1 MRKFKKELDFE
12 HSILQERSEELEML
26 EFPLSQRVFLFLGI
40 AALALGG
47 IVGGRIFFLAVQKGD
62 FYKARAEMNMTQPLT
77 IPAARGFIYDRFGEI
92 LVRNESSYRAVIN
105 VGLIKREKI
114 DLDPILENESL
125 ILKVEKSELLKLVEK
140 ADLEKSALVTLARN
154 ISKEQAGKIMES
166 GIPALEIHDDYRRE
180 YLKGPAFAHVLG
192 YTGFLQFKDLE
203 GKTGLEKYYN
213 DALAG
218 KDGLRLMYRDA
229 LGNILEEK
237 LLQAPE
243 DGRNLYT
250 TIDAGLQEY
259 FYISLKQALAN
270 LGREVG
276 VGIALDPRNGEVL
289 ALVNV
294 PSFNSNAFTE
304 SESNDERVWLLTAA
318 SHPLFNRAVS
328 GMYSPGSTVKPLV
341 ALAALEEGVI
351 GPEKQIFSAGFIDI
365 PNPYFPDQPSRF
377 LDWKAHGWVD
387 LRSALAR
394 SSNIYFYAVGG
405 GLGDVRGLGIGK
417 LNEYWRKF
425 GFGVKTGID
434 LDAENIGFLP
444 NPEEKEARKKDIW
457 RIGDTYNVSIGQGD
471 LLVTPIQLINQIAGI
486 ANDGI
491 MYQPHLMEKIAMPDG
506 RIAEENQP
514 KIINDFSGMHD
525 LIVEVRKGMAD
536 AVAKPYGTAQLLSNL
551 PFSVGAKTG
560 SAQIANNTRTNAF
573 FAGYAPAENPEIAIL
588 VLIENA
594 REGSLNA
601 VPVGKDVLE
610 WYYYNRLLK

>member
-1 MRKFKKELDFE
+1 M
-12 HSILQERSEELEML
+12 
-26 EFPLSQRVFLFLGI
+26 
-40 AALALGG
+40 
-47 IVGGRIFFLAVQKGD
+47 
-62 FYKARAEMNMTQPLT
+62 
-77 IPAARGFIYDRFGEI
+77 
-92 LVRNESSYRAVIN
+92 
-105 VGLIKREKI
+105 
-114 DLDPILENESL
+114 
-125 ILKVEKSELLKLVEK
+125 
-140 ADLEKSALVTLARN
+140 
-154 ISKEQAGKIMES
+154 
-166 GIPALEIHDDYRRE
+166 
-180 YLKGPAFAHVLG
+180 
-192 YTGFLQFKDLE
+192 
-203 GKTGLEKYYN
+203 
-213 DALAG
+213 
-218 KDGLRLMYRDA
+218 
-229 LGNILEEK
+229 
-237 LLQAPE
+237 
-243 DGRNLYT
+243 
-250 TIDAGLQEY
+250 
-259 FYISLKQALAN
+259 
-270 LGREVG
+270 
-276 VGIALDPRNGEVL
+276 
-289 ALVNV
+289 
-294 PSFNSNAFTE
+294 
-304 SESNDERVWLLTAA
+304 
-318 SHPLFNRAVS
+318 
-328 GMYSPGSTVKPLV
+328 
-341 ALAALEEGVI
+341 I